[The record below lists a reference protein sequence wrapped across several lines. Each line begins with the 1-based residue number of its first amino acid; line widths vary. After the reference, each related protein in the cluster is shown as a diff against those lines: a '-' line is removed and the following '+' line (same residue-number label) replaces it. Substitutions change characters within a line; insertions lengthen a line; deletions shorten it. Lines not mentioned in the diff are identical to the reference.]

1 MEEIDLK
8 ELFNFFKGKIGFII
22 TITAAVCILGS
33 VYGFLIQ
40 KPMYQS
46 YTTVILG
53 SSTTTSNGIT
63 QNDVTLNK
71 NLVSTYAEI
80 VKSKRV
86 LNQVIKELELDTSYE
101 SLVNEISVSSV
112 NETEII
118 KITVSDRDAVKAK
131 NIANVT
137 ANSFAKEVIDLY
149 KMNNVSILDEA
160 TVATSPYNINV
171 VKQLIIYVMVG
182 LVLGCGISFVI
193 FYFDRTIKSVEQ
205 VEQKIKLPILGS
217 VQMYGKGGRK

>member
-1 MEEIDLK
+1 
-8 ELFNFFKGKIGFII
+8 
-22 TITAAVCILGS
+22 
-33 VYGFLIQ
+33 
-40 KPMYQS
+40 MYQS

-86 LNQVIKELELDTSYE
+86 LDQVIKELELDTSYE

-118 KITVSDRDAVKAK
+118 KITVSDRDAVRAK

-149 KMNNVSILDEA
+149 NKNFGDNPKINSIR
-160 TVATSPYNINV
+160 
-171 VKQLIIYVMVG
+171 
-182 LVLGCGISFVI
+182 LV
-193 FYFDRTIKSVEQ
+193 
-205 VEQKIKLPILGS
+205 
-217 VQMYGKGGRK
+217 